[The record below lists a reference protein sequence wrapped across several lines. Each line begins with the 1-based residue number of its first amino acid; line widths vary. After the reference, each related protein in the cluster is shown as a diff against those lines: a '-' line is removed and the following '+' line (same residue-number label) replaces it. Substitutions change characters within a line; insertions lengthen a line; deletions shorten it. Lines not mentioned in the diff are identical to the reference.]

1 MTQQHEVP
9 VLDDALRRWGLVPVN
24 GKRPLESRSAATV
37 LHVEGPHGRA
47 YLKVTPATAGEG
59 PTRDARRELAFY
71 TDVAPGLPSV
81 APPLLDVLAEPH
93 GIALLISDA
102 GRVQSRDTWTTAR
115 WARFAEIVHQVHAVT
130 SSRDEFRV
138 VRPLDGHLRD
148 RIDEAEQFWGDHL
161 SGLGEALDMVV
172 RAVPDLTADH
182 TFVHGDLHLD
192 NVVCANGDD
201 IRLTDWQQC
210 GLGSVA
216 ADLAFV
222 NVRLA
227 PTGHLAPDE
236 FLTAYAATA
245 GHDHAE
251 LQRTTE
257 LLELATY
264 LFVWPP
270 FAAYNSAEGVAT
282 VRARARHLS
291 DVLTRG

>member
-1 MTQQHEVP
+1 MAKQAQAPT
-9 VLDDALRRWGLVPVN
+9 LDDALRRWGLVPVN
-24 GKRPLESRSAATV
+24 GKRLLESRSAATV
-37 LHVEGPHGRA
+37 LHVEGSHGRA

-59 PTRDARRELAFY
+59 PSREARRELAFY

-81 APPLLDVLAEPH
+81 APRLLDALDEPH

-102 GRVQSRDTWTTAR
+102 GRVESRDMWTTAR

-130 SSRDEFRV
+130 PSRDEFCV
-138 VRPLDGHLRD
+138 VRPLDGPLRD
-148 RIDEAEQFWGDHL
+148 TVDEAEQFWGDHL
-161 SGLGEALDMVV
+161 ARFDEANDMVV
-172 RAVPDLTADH
+172 RAIPDLMADH
-182 TFVHGDLHLD
+182 AFVHGDLHLD
-192 NVVCANGDD
+192 NVVYANGDD

-236 FLTAYAATA
+236 FLAAYAATA

-251 LQRTTE
+251 LRRTTE

-270 FAAYNSAEGVAT
+270 FAAYNSAEGVAN
-282 VRARARHLS
+282 VRARARRLR
-291 DVLTRG
+291 DVLT